1 MEREGPL
8 LEVLVHRI
16 ADVPADFLDEP
27 RAQRTANVHVQG
39 VVFDLYRLL
48 GLEPE
53 DSDVALYAP
62 AAVPVAAL
70 SVRLLLCWVLC
81 DDWFQGAKLERQ
93 AVQGLLVDAASKLAE
108 HTRAAQFVSDPE
120 RREEI
125 ARVALARLGYR
136 PAGETRP
143 QAEDR
148 LSSLSASERARVL
161 EAARTAE
168 ARARAV
174 REALAKQAA
183 QEAAD
188 KWSRE

>member
-16 ADVPADFLDEP
+16 ADVPTDFLDEP
-27 RAQRTANVHVQG
+27 RTKRGGSVHVQA
-39 VVFDLYRLL
+39 VVLDLYRIL
-48 GLEPE
+48 GFEPE
-53 DSDVALYAP
+53 DSDLTLYAQP
-62 AAVPVAAL
+62 AVSVETL

-81 DDWFQGAKLERQ
+81 DDWFRSAKLERA
-93 AVQGLLVDAASKLAE
+93 AVEVLLVDAASKLSE
-108 HTRAAQFVSDPE
+108 HTRAAKFVSDPE

-136 PAGETRP
+136 PAGETRA

-161 EAARTAE
+161 EAARSAE

-174 REALAKQAA
+174 REALAKKAA
-183 QEAAD
+183 EEAAD